1 MAGGRRLQDLVSAL
15 PKTSTA
21 IAYAEQRHA
30 GQRRKVDG
38 APFIVHPL
46 EVGSLLFEVGA
57 SDDVIAAGVLHDTI
71 EKTGADAAELRS
83 RFGSHVAG
91 LVAAVSEDERIH
103 GYAARKAALRRQAA
117 RGGDEA
123 LMVFAADKISKAREL
138 RLRPPASDA
147 FHSPIRDRR
156 IVHYRRCLEL
166 LEDRLADSPLVA
178 QFRDE
183 LGRDA
188 TADKQLVA

>member
-1 MAGGRRLQDLVSAL
+1 MITITD
-15 PKTSTA
+15 
-21 IAYAEQRHA
+21 
-30 GQRRKVDG
+30 
-38 APFIVHPL
+38 
-46 EVGSLLFEVGA
+46 VGA
-57 SDDVIAAGVLHDTI
+57 TGYKEDMSDSNRPP
-71 EKTGADAAELRS
+71 ADAGKPSPAK
-83 RFGSHVAG
+83 
-91 LVAAVSEDERIH
+91 AV
-103 GYAARKAALRRQAA
+103 G
-117 RGGDEA
+117 
-123 LMVFAADKISKAREL
+123 
-138 RLRPPASDA
+138 PASDA